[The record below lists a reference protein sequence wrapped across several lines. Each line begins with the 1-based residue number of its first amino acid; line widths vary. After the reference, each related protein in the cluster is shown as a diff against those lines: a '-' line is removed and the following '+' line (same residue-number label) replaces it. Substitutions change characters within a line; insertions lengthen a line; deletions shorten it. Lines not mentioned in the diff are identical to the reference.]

1 MSEIKQKIITVD
13 AKAFFKYF
21 PKEIAENQKCFTLK
35 YTNRALYKLV
45 VQQENETEDCPLF
58 HQFFKEIEKSWNL
71 RTNDEPFRITNTTLF
86 DKFVIVDFGDIFL
99 PLDEISSFP
108 GQKERHEDYLE
119 NAKDIVENGCDIY
132 FKNHEKPVHMIAFDK
147 SGNMSRHSRISFIDE
162 NYYAGL
168 NTRLNLGMDFS
179 KIPVK
184 ESKYYSYRGLS
195 LSSSKRINHKKL
207 IIDANTIV
215 VLHDVRKDE
224 KNPSKPITGY
234 YYDKGITIATAKLD
248 VEEDG
253 SKEKINCTFLKTK
266 REELL
271 EVDIPFDGAGFISP
285 EYASYINEALG
296 TTGATSFQIRLPFMK
311 GMLHEVDVHQFL
323 EEYNIHKDGKEN
335 WYKDVF
341 GKMRDLSK
349 AHIFITESMFKGM
362 KWLIKHLSN
371 LEDNKYGH
379 PMEFYCDAMNKY
391 EHAINRG
398 PLRERYMVLRKD
410 RSDTPTE
417 KEKERFTYLY
427 SMKPGKD
434 GKIHS
439 LQEKTREKLLKNI
452 AMYLLSREYHPKEQK
467 FILLYGDKLLE
478 WYGLDDYKRERKKW
492 YFPECVWGNPDE
504 KPIMEVYSQEK
515 GWQFVKMAI
524 NQEFLEYFE
533 FRIIDEEQIKDYDKS
548 KYWIIKDTGHGQ
560 GSLKCI

>member
-1 MSEIKQKIITVD
+1 MWNT
-13 AKAFFKYF
+13 
-21 PKEIAENQKCFTLK
+21 
-35 YTNRALYKLV
+35 
-45 VQQENETEDCPLF
+45 
-58 HQFFKEIEKSWNL
+58 IEKQWGESL
-71 RTNDEPFRITNTTLF
+71 MEKDYAEDHITL
-86 DKFVIVDFGDIFL
+86 DSVI
-99 PLDEISSFP
+99 
-108 GQKERHEDYLE
+108 
-119 NAKDIVENGCDIY
+119 
-132 FKNHEKPVHMIAFDK
+132 
-147 SGNMSRHSRISFIDE
+147 
-162 NYYAGL
+162 
-168 NTRLNLGMDFS
+168 
-179 KIPVK
+179 
-184 ESKYYSYRGLS
+184 
-195 LSSSKRINHKKL
+195 
-207 IIDANTIV
+207 AN
-215 VLHDVRKDE
+215 
-224 KNPSKPITGY
+224 
-234 YYDKGITIATAKLD
+234 
-248 VEEDG
+248 
-253 SKEKINCTFLKTK
+253 
-266 REELL
+266 
-271 EVDIPFDGAGFISP
+271 
-285 EYASYINEALG
+285 
-296 TTGATSFQIRLPFMK
+296 
-311 GMLHEVDVHQFL
+311 
-323 EEYNIHKDGKEN
+323 
-335 WYKDVF
+335 
-341 GKMRDLSK
+341 
-349 AHIFITESMFKGM
+349 
-362 KWLIKHLSN
+362 
-371 LEDNKYGH
+371 
-379 PMEFYCDAMNKY
+379 
-391 EHAINRG
+391 AINRG